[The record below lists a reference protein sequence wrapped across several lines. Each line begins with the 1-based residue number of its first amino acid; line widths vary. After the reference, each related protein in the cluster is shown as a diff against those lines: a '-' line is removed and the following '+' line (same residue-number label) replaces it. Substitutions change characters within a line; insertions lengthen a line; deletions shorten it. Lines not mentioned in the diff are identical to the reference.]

1 MTAGQ
6 NQSDA
11 RQSSTT
17 VPVPDPTLLTTQ
29 QLIREMA
36 SLRELLETRLDGMD
50 KAIMLI
56 QAQADRIPSSTD
68 IALQRLQELLDN
80 KLANV
85 QAQFDARDRA
95 VDRAVTTALE
105 AQKATMLL
113 QNSSLNESVSRL
125 QELHNEK
132 FESIATQFRERDV
145 RTEQASKD
153 SKVAIDAALQAQK
166 EAVGKQN
173 EANSAAISKSE
184 AAFVKQI
191 DQIGILISTMTK
203 GTDDKIGDI
212 KDRLTTIE
220 GLKKGASELWIV
232 LVGAIGIIISVITVG
247 FLIAFKR

>member
-1 MTAGQ
+1 M
-6 NQSDA
+6 NVRPSN
-11 RQSSTT
+11 T
-17 VPVPDPTLLTTQ
+17 VPIPDPTLLTTQ
-29 QLIREMA
+29 QLLREITA
-36 SLRELLETRLDGMD
+36 LRELFETRLDGMD
-50 KAIMLI
+50 KAITLI
-56 QAQADRIPSSTD
+56 QAHADRIPSSTD

-80 KLANV
+80 KLMNV

-125 QELHNEK
+125 QELHDEK

-220 GLKKGASELWIV
+220 GLKKGANDVWVYIFSTIGVIV
-232 LVGAIGIIISVITVG
+232 SVITVA
-247 FLIAFKR
+247 LMVTFKK

>member
-6 NQSDA
+6 NQSGA
-11 RQSSTT
+11 GQSSTT

>member
-6 NQSDA
+6 NQSGA